1 MTTADDQNR
10 VGTAATEVEVCVVGG
25 GATALFAALLCAR
38 SGRSVL
44 LVASEVES
52 AGAGIAPLVAPPTLG
67 LLAGEGIE
75 EELLQGGQRILG
87 VYDYGPAGL
96 LAGWRYADFPGIA
109 RPYGLTVPTGT
120 LVQALLARLRAE
132 SSASVWTGRRVAAL
146 DQDGDGV
153 LLTFTSGADGAAEP
167 DRVRARYAVAAEG
180 RHSPLRDMTGITVR
194 DALFGRPGW
203 LVTAPVPPSREP
215 VLVVRHLAPQ
225 ALFTIPIP
233 GSSLAVIWSPD
244 RQQGEALVQGDP
256 DVFAAQV
263 KAVDPELAEW
273 LGEVREQTSS
283 AFRIDY
289 SMRQAATWRAGRV
302 LLLGETAH
310 GLHTL
315 GGQGLNQSLHSAACL
330 ARAVDDALIHRDP
343 SRVEVYER
351 VRRPYVERLQE
362 LQWNTPALRSYSS
375 EPPQRG
381 AHQDFVD
388 AMTTLQP
395 EFVAQLASG

>member
-233 GSSLAVIWSPD
+233 GSSLAVIPVDGAVSPGGFRATVRYGGLTLHPVYQPPAITGTPGLD
-244 RQQGEALVQGDP
+244 RYHDRSVGSPHTAALP
-256 DVFAAQV
+256 DARTGWA
-263 KAVDPELAEW
+263 
-273 LGEVREQTSS
+273 
-283 AFRIDY
+283 
-289 SMRQAATWRAGRV
+289 
-302 LLLGETAH
+302 
-310 GLHTL
+310 
-315 GGQGLNQSLHSAACL
+315 HSA
-330 ARAVDDALIHRDP
+330 P
-343 SRVEVYER
+343 
-351 VRRPYVERLQE
+351 
-362 LQWNTPALRSYSS
+362 LR
-375 EPPQRG
+375 
-381 AHQDFVD
+381 H
-388 AMTTLQP
+388 
-395 EFVAQLASG
+395 